1 MRRGNFRGR
10 LETYPKPQLPDA
22 QRPIEARSVTSHA
35 PDAPSRRSP
44 SSNPHTAPPPAHA
57 PRPPSQTGKAPFD
70 AHATDVYVARLAALH
85 ANLPVSLA
93 GSFLTVWLI
102 VAVLHEV
109 FPLRDLLLWAGA
121 QAVLTLWRASA
132 LVMYPGVRRRRKERA
147 SRADTG
153 GVDIAAVRRWDWRV
167 RVGSLAAGLL
177 WGVPLAVWLW
187 QAPAAQQTF
196 LIVGLLTLGTGAIY
210 AYCIHPPV
218 LLAFEVPY
226 YAPSFV
232 ALAALGGT
240 IPTTLAVA
248 GSVYLAVTFAFA
260 YRMYLTQIDSLSMR
274 FENDDLMA
282 RLAVERDAAER
293 SNLAKSRFLAAASH
307 DLRQPVHALSLYVGV
322 LREQQLN
329 ARSRQLVDHIGR
341 ATLAMGQLFDGLLN
355 ISRLDAGV
363 IQPKPRALRLAPIID
378 QLQLEYAPQAAAK
391 GLILR
396 VHAARN
402 SEAVAVRSDPV
413 LLERV
418 LRNLLDN
425 AIRHTM
431 RGGVLIGW
439 RRRGPHI
446 LIEVWDTGVGI
457 SDTDLD
463 KIFLEFH
470 QVGNPERDRSKGLG
484 LGLAIVRRTADL
496 LDHPLTVR
504 SVPERGSVFR
514 LRVPIADAQAVH
526 PAHEAPSGGL
536 SSHDRSG
543 QIDGPLICVIEDD
556 AENLHG
562 LCLLL
567 DTWGYRTVRGASGEE
582 IVLAAVAARARPA
595 LIVSDFRLRDHE
607 TGIDAIDRLHEE
619 FGDDSIPAILMSGDT
634 DPQRLV
640 EASARAWPL
649 LHKPV
654 DAQLLRRTI
663 EQTLGA
669 QSSPQDIVRDA

>member
-1 MRRGNFRGR
+1 MTLNAS
-10 LETYPKPQLPDA
+10 D
-22 QRPIEARSVTSHA
+22 TSPA
-35 PDAPSRRSP
+35 
-44 SSNPHTAPPPAHA
+44 NPAPPSASAPQAQADVHQEPTGAHA
-57 PRPPSQTGKAPFD
+57 A
-70 AHATDVYVARLAALH
+70 DVYVARLAALR

-102 VAVLHEV
+102 VAVLREV
-109 FPLRDLLLWAGA
+109 FPLRDLLFWAAA
-121 QAVLTLWRASA
+121 QAALTLWRATA
-132 LVMYPGVRRRRKERA
+132 IRRYPGLPHRTDGAKRDTRTRRGSATRIDLVA
-147 SRADTG
+147 L
-153 GVDIAAVRRWDWRV
+153 RRWDWRV
-167 RVGSLAAGLL
+167 RIGSLAAGLL
-177 WGVPLAVWLW
+177 WGVPYAFWLW
-187 QAPAAQQTF
+187 HAPPAQQMF
-196 LIVGLLTLGTGAIY
+196 MIVGLLTLGTGAIY
-210 AYCIHPPV
+210 AYCIHPPA
-218 LLAFEVPY
+218 LLAFELPY

-232 ALAALGGT
+232 ALATLGGT

-248 GSVYLAVTFAFA
+248 GAVYLAVTFAFA
-260 YRMYLTQIDSLSMR
+260 YRMYRTQIDSLAMR

-282 RLAVERDAAER
+282 RLAVERDTAER

-307 DLRQPVHALSLYVGV
+307 DLRQPVHALSLYLGV

-341 ATLAMGQLFDGLLN
+341 ATAAMGQLFDGLLN

-363 IQPKPRALRLAPIID
+363 IQPKPRALRLAPMID

-396 VHAARN
+396 VHGARGRD
-402 SEAVAVRSDPV
+402 SLAVRSDPV

-425 AIRHTM
+425 AIRHTA
-431 RGGVLIGW
+431 RGGVLVGC
-439 RRRGPHI
+439 RLRERHVR
-446 LIEVWDTGVGI
+446 IEVWDTGVGI
-457 SDTDLD
+457 ADADLD

-496 LDHPLTVR
+496 LGHPLTLR
-504 SVPERGSVFR
+504 SVPGRGSVFA
-514 LRVPIADAQAVH
+514 LNVPLADVRATRTPSEPHVTTSSPAAAAAQ
-526 PAHEAPSGGL
+526 
-536 SSHDRSG
+536 
-543 QIDGPLICVIEDD
+543 GPLVCVVEDD
-556 AENLHG
+556 TENLNG

-567 DTWGYRTVRGASGEE
+567 EAWGYRTVGGGSGDE
-582 IVLAAVAARARPA
+582 IVRAAVAAETKPA

-619 FGDDSIPAILMSGDT
+619 FADDTIPAILVSGDT
-634 DPQRLV
+634 DPQRIV

-663 EQTLGA
+663 EQTLEVNSGGA
-669 QSSPQDIVRDA
+669 SGTAMDA

>member
-1 MRRGNFRGR
+1 M
-10 LETYPKPQLPDA
+10 
-22 QRPIEARSVTSHA
+22 
-35 PDAPSRRSP
+35 
-44 SSNPHTAPPPAHA
+44 
-57 PRPPSQTGKAPFD
+57 
-70 AHATDVYVARLAALH
+70 AALH

-109 FPLRDLLLWAGA
+109 FPLRHLLLWGGI
-121 QAVLTLWRASA
+121 QALLAVWRASA
-132 LVMYPGVRRRRKERA
+132 LGRYPGVRRRRHERA
-147 SRADTG
+147 SRADAS
-153 GVDIAAVRRWDWRV
+153 GVDIAALRHWDSRV
-167 RVGSLAAGLL
+167 RAGALAAGLL
-177 WGVPLAVWLW
+177 WGVPYAFWLW
-187 QAPAAQQTF
+187 HAPMAQQMF

-240 IPTTLAVA
+240 IPTTLASA
-248 GSVYLAVTFAFA
+248 GVVYLAVTFAFA
-260 YRMYLTQIDSLSMR
+260 YRMYRTQIDSLSMR

-341 ATLAMGQLFDGLLN
+341 ATNAMGQLFDGLLN

-363 IQPKPRALRLAPIID
+363 IQPKPRALRLAPLID

-396 VHAARN
+396 VHTSRDSDAP
-402 SEAVAVRSDPV
+402 VVRSDAV

-425 AIRHTM
+425 AIRHTVQ
-431 RGGVLIGW
+431 GGVLIGW
-439 RRRGPHI
+439 RTRGSDI
-446 LIEVWDTGVGI
+446 RIEVWDTGVGI
-457 SDTDLD
+457 ADADID

-496 LDHPLTVR
+496 LGHALTVR
-504 SVPERGSVFR
+504 SEPGRGSVFM
-514 LRVPIADAQAVH
+514 LSVPVADPRAVR
-526 PAHEAPSGGL
+526 AGSDLASHETSAFGATQQPHAPL
-536 SSHDRSG
+536 V
-543 QIDGPLICVIEDD
+543 CVIEDD

-567 DTWGYRTVRGASGEE
+567 ETWGYRTVSGVSGDE
-582 IVLAAVAARARPA
+582 IVRAAVAARARPA
-595 LIVSDFRLRDHE
+595 LIVSDFRLREHE

-619 FGDDSIPAILMSGDT
+619 FADDTIPAILVSGDT
-634 DPQRLV
+634 DPQRIV
-640 EASARAWPL
+640 EASVRAWPL

-663 EQTLGA
+663 EQALDA
-669 QSSPQDIVRDA
+669 RDA